1 MSEYDGNR
9 DELVKLAKE
18 KAESHWRYV
27 ERICHMMYVD
37 AMIHGYVHGYQD
49 SQDETKKR
57 TPE

>member
-57 TPE
+57 A